1 MEVPIRNTTL
11 DVRRA
16 LLLFGLVGLAST
28 GFPCGDKLMV
38 VSRGQ
43 RTAVGHNAPHRGAIL
58 LYAPPGGSVAAALTG
73 ADLKKG
79 LERAGHRVRTVATR
93 ADLKNAIGTGSY
105 DLVLTDL
112 KAVSEVEVEAK
123 GAPSSPTIIPTLFD
137 PSPAD
142 LKAASSELHCVVK
155 SKGSQTDYL
164 SVVNDAL
171 TQRAKAQEA
180 RKASK
185 KS

>member
-1 MEVPIRNTTL
+1 MNKAMPQGL
-11 DVRRA
+11 KRA
-16 LLLFGLVGLAST
+16 SFTSALILLAALA
-28 GFPCGDKLMV
+28 FPCGDKLIV

-43 RTAVGHNAPHRGAIL
+43 RTAIGHNAPHRGAIL
-58 LYAPPGGSVAAALTG
+58 LYALPGGSVQAALTG

-93 ADLKNAIGTGSY
+93 ADLKAAMGSGSY
-105 DLVLTDL
+105 DLVLADIPSL
-112 KAVSEVEVEAK
+112 AEVETEAK
-123 GAPSSPTIIPTLFD
+123 TAASAPAMIPTLFD
-137 PSPAD
+137 PSPAE
-142 LKAASSELHCVVK
+142 LQAASSQLHCVVK
-155 SKGSQTDYL
+155 SKGAKADCL

-171 TQRAKAQEA
+171 TARAKTQGA

>member
-1 MEVPIRNTTL
+1 MRNTSL
-11 DVRRA
+11 DLRRA
-16 LLLFGLVGLAST
+16 LLLFGLVGMAST

-43 RTAVGHNAPHRGAIL
+43 RTTAGHNAPHRGAIL
-58 LYAPPGGSVAAALTG
+58 LYAKPGGPVAAALAG
-73 ADLKKG
+73 ADLKKS
-79 LERAGHRVRTVATR
+79 LERAGHRVRTVATP
-93 ADLKNAIGTGSY
+93 ADLKTAIGSGSY

-142 LKAASSELHCVVK
+142 LNAASSDLHCVVK
-155 SKGSQTDYL
+155 SKGSRADYL

-171 TQRAKAQEA
+171 TQRAKTQEA
-180 RKASK
+180 KKASK